1 MAELLDQLRLLVEGA
16 VEALG
21 YAGILLVM
29 LLENVFPPIPSEL
42 VMPFAGFLVADG
54 KLSFAGVITAGTA
67 GSVLGALLLYAV
79 GWWAH
84 EPVVRRFLRAY
95 GRYLRISEHDL
106 DRSLAV
112 FTRYGMIIVLAGRL
126 VPMVRSLVS
135 LPAGI
140 NRMPLLPF
148 VAYTTLGSALWNTLL
163 GYTGYLLGENWHA
176 VLEIIDHYQ
185 MLTLGLAAVPVIV
198 YGLRRI
204 RAARAPQDVRKS
216 ADRLPEAD

>member
-1 MAELLDQLRLLVEGA
+1 MAELLDHLRLLVEGA

-54 KLSFAGVITAGTA
+54 KLTFAGIVLAGTA
-67 GSVLGALLLYAV
+67 GSVLGALVLYAV

-84 EPVVRRFLRAY
+84 EPVLRRFVRRY
-95 GRYLRISEHDL
+95 GRYLRVSEHEL

-112 FTRYGMIIVLAGRL
+112 FARYGAIIVLVGRL
-126 VPMVRSLVS
+126 MPIVRSLVS

-148 VAYTTLGSALWNTLL
+148 VAYTSAGAALWNTLL
-163 GYTGYLLGENWHA
+163 AYAGYVLGENWQD
-176 VLEIIDHYQ
+176 VLEFIDHYQ
-185 MLTLGLAAVPVIV
+185 LVTLGLAAVPVLV

-204 RAARAPQDVRKS
+204 RAARSASGGGKS